1 MISGEQLTGGDQ
13 SGRITIGMIAPD
25 FEAITTHG
33 KIKLSDYKGSWVI
46 LFSHPADFT
55 PVCTTEFVEFSKK
68 YEEFKKRGVK
78 LIGLSVDG
86 LNSHIAWVRDI
97 KEHMGVDVPFPIIAD
112 LDTKISRLYG
122 MIHPPV
128 SHIMPVR
135 SVFIIDPKMV
145 VKMII
150 FYPSGVGRN
159 IDELLRTIDALQVVD
174 RHRVDTPA
182 NWQPGEP
189 VLIEPPH
196 TQHGAEDRLKEGYE
210 CNTWYLCMKK
220 I

>member
-33 KIKLSDYKGSWVI
+33 KVKLSDYKGNWVI

-55 PVCTTEFVEFSKK
+55 PVCTTEFVEFSRRF
-68 YEEFKKRGVK
+68 EEFEKRGVK
-78 LIGLSVDG
+78 LLGLSVDG

-97 KEHMGVDVPFPIIAD
+97 EEHTGVHVPFPIIAD
-112 LDTKISRLYG
+112 LDTKVARLYG
-122 MIHPPV
+122 MIHPQI
-128 SHIMPVR
+128 SHIMPIR

-150 FYPSGVGRN
+150 FYPTGVGRN
-159 IDELLRTIDALQVVD
+159 IDELVRTLDALFVVD
-174 RHRVDTPA
+174 KYRVDTPA

-210 CNTWYLCMKK
+210 CTTWYLCKKK